1 MKRPPNEGETLLLM
15 IGILLIG
22 TVGINSIVQLLF

>member
-22 TVGINSIVQLLF
+22 TIGINSIVHLLF

>member
-1 MKRPPNEGETLLLM
+1 MSRPPNEGETLLLM

-22 TVGINSIVQLLF
+22 TVAINSIVQLLF